1 MGYTTNKTKL
11 MIGLGM
17 SAIGDSWIGF
27 AQNVKHVK
35 DYQQMVKEG
44 HFPFFRGHILS
55 SEDKIIRNI
64 Y

>member
-17 SAIGDSWIGF
+17 SAIGDSWSGF

-35 DYQQMVKEG
+35 DYQHMVKEG
-44 HFPFFRGHILS
+44 HLPF
-55 SEDKIIRNI
+55 SEGIS
-64 Y
+64 